1 MVCSPFTAKIP
12 EEYAALRLAVWLG
25 LPLLF
30 ALVPATIIAVKG
42 SWTLNESR
50 LYKGNRISDGID
62 LNEIEWL
69 LIGKPMTDTDQK
81 RYKLTH
87 GSNRYA
93 FWKVIDNNLC
103 LKTVSGQYLRLD
115 LYFHNGGKELIK
127 LIKAECVDKT
137 VKPESLSENEIR
149 SFKLGDSNRV
159 FSL

>member
-1 MVCSPFTAKIP
+1 M
-12 EEYAALRLAVWLG
+12 
-25 LPLLF
+25 
-30 ALVPATIIAVKG
+30 KG
-42 SWTLNESR
+42 SWTLNGSR

-62 LNEIEWL
+62 LNEIEWV
-69 LIGKPMTDTDQK
+69 LIGKPMTDTDQQ

-87 GSNRYA
+87 GSKRYA

-115 LYFHNGGKELIK
+115 LYFHNGGKELMK

-137 VKPESLSENEIR
+137 VNPEDLSEKEIR
-149 SFKLGDSNRV
+149 SFKSGDSNRV